1 MELDKYNL
9 KDEEKKKIEEI
20 LKKAEKRPRKK
31 IYTLK
36 WIYNYLDEG
45 FKDFSYEEFND
56 VIDMIE
62 TLFELGKKAGVSNN
76 RLKQDVIYH
85 LIEERYLEDLETSED
100 KEIKRLNCLMK
111 NWKFNKNEIQKINKE
126 RMGGY
131 EEDGEE

>member
-20 LKKAEKRPRKK
+20 LKKAGKRPTNKT
-31 IYTLK
+31 YTLR
-36 WIYNYLDEG
+36 WIYDYLDES
-45 FKDFSYEEFND
+45 FKNFDYEEFND

-62 TLFELGKKAGVSNN
+62 TLFEMGKKVGVSNN

-100 KEIKRLNCLMK
+100 KEIKRLNYLMK
-111 NWKFNKNEIQKINKE
+111 KWNFNKNEIQKINKE
-126 RMGGY
+126 RIGGY
-131 EEDGEE
+131 EENDEE

>member
-20 LKKAEKRPRKK
+20 LKKAGKRPKK
-31 IYTLK
+31 KTYTLR
-36 WIYNYLDEG
+36 WIYDYLDES
-45 FKDFSYEEFND
+45 FKNFDYEEFND

-62 TLFELGKKAGVSNN
+62 TLFEMGKKVGVSNN

-100 KEIKRLNCLMK
+100 KEIKRLNYLMK
-111 NWKFNKNEIQKINKE
+111 KWNFNKNEIQKINKE
-126 RMGGY
+126 RIGGY
-131 EEDGEE
+131 EENDEE